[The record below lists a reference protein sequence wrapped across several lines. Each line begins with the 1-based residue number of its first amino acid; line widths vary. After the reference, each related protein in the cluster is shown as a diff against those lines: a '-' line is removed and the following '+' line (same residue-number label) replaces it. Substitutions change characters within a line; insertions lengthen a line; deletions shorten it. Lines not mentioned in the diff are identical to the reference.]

1 MLFLQLSQEHSHSGT
16 ELEKE
21 VSPPKAQW
29 TQTFPEGQ
37 DPCSTDGQCDL
48 VVPSN

>member
-1 MLFLQLSQEHSHSGT
+1 MLFLWLSWEHSRSGT

-21 VSPPKAQW
+21 VLTPKLQW
-29 TQTFPEGQ
+29 TRIFPEGQ
-37 DPCSTDGQCDL
+37 EPRNTDGQCDL